1 VLADEYL
8 GVTYNPVCGAFGRTR
23 ILDLGPSQV
32 KIIKHSGSQSE
43 EFVLVKD
50 TKQDIK
56 STATQLH
63 VEFEMRDVAG
73 LSSHYSSSH
82 AFKSAL
88 SNESQLYH
96 SQHVISVA
104 KINAL
109 CPRLSMEMIARI
121 NRLPPLPA
129 ASLSGP
135 GSPESKQL
143 MQQYH
148 DFFASH
154 GTHVVLRVA
163 LGGVLRVVSQANSNS
178 EERTDGRAFGADAR
192 LAPNPAGVNAALSFK
207 NSRDKESK
215 RSSDNLNVMIFRDG
229 GGAVASQL
237 TRVLEQQFARLRNPS
252 SSPAL
257 SDWTDIRVQWIDEL
271 ENDPVFCPDNPI
283 TEYQWLYNLDGLTA
297 KQKEDL
303 RQASHS
309 YLIARPDQKN
319 PALDKAKIQSESAK
333 DLPRQ
338 ENRHSAFKIFKTA
351 WAKLTNVDHGKSKEL
366 A

>member
-23 ILDLGPSQV
+23 ILDLGSSQV
-32 KIIKHSGSQSE
+32 KIIKHSGGQSE

-50 TKQDIK
+50 TKQDNK

-82 AFKSAL
+82 GFKSAL

-109 CPRLSMEMIARI
+109 CPRLSKEMIAQI
-121 NRLPPLPA
+121 DRLPPLLA
-129 ASLSGP
+129 SGP
-135 GSPESKQL
+135 GSPESMQL

-148 DFFASH
+148 DFFASY
-154 GTHVVLRVA
+154 GTHVVLRLA

-178 EERTDGRAFGADAR
+178 VERTDGRTFGADAR
-192 LAPNPAGVNAALSFK
+192 LAPNPAGVNAALSL
-207 NSRDKESK
+207 NRSRDKESK

-237 TRVLEQQFARLRNPS
+237 TRVLEQQFARLRNLS

-303 RQASHS
+303 KRASHS

-319 PALDKAKIQSESAK
+319 PALDTAKIQSESAK

-338 ENRHSAFKIFKTA
+338 ENRHSAFMIFKTA
-351 WAKLTNVDHGKSKEL
+351 WAKLTNVDRKSKEL
-366 A
+366 V